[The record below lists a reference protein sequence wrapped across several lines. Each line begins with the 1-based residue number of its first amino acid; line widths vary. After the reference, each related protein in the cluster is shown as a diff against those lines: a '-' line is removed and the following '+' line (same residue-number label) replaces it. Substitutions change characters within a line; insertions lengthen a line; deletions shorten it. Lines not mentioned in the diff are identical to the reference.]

1 MGSGWRPRRH
11 TGERHAARPTP
22 SADVARVSLH
32 SLLVFAP
39 DLAAAR
45 SFYTQAFGL
54 RTLNET
60 DSHVELDG
68 DAFRLIIFQCE
79 SDSAADGYSSRAGS
93 SIAFR
98 VADLEAEAER
108 LSQLGA
114 TLLHTEPAT
123 GPVGR
128 YVAFTDPF
136 GTVHEL
142 VEAG

>member
-1 MGSGWRPRRH
+1 M
-11 TGERHAARPTP
+11 PTP
-22 SADVARVSLH
+22 SAQVAQVTLH

-39 DLAAAR
+39 DLPSAK
-45 SFYTQAFGL
+45 SFYSQAFGL
-54 RTLNET
+54 ATRNET

-68 DAFRLIIFQCE
+68 AGFRLTIFQCK
-79 SDSAADGYSSRAGS
+79 SGSTADGYSSRAGS

-98 VADLEAEAER
+98 VVDLEAEADR
-108 LSQLGA
+108 LRQLGA

-128 YVAFTDPF
+128 YIAFTDPF